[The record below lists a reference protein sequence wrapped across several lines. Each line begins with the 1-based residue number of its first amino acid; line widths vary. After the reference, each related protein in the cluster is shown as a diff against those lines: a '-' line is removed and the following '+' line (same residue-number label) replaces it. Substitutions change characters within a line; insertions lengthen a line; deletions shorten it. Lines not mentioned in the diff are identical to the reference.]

1 MESYTLRMADASP
14 ADLVRRAFQLARDSG
29 KEEWRK
35 MTIPVL
41 KNRIL
46 MVTGGHFREPEF
58 GAHSFREFLGGL
70 PEGLITLDE
79 SQSPG
84 FVIFGAESSAG
95 SAPRGGQFSRIRS
108 DLWRAALDYSSGRRY
123 IWDSST
129 NQARAATGESG
140 PFMPT
145 VTADEFRAWRAQF
158 AAANRDAVAGDS
170 AVRLQRWASE
180 SLPTAFLPARLRPL
194 WNAEL
199 KKQVE
204 TRLQPWFAAN
214 GIQVPPDLKY
224 AWQEPPEKSSL
235 EHLRQFAINCVRA
248 MTEEELSELKIP
260 ARVAMRVRL
269 NERP

>member
-1 MESYTLRMADASP
+1 
-14 ADLVRRAFQLARDSG
+14 
-29 KEEWRK
+29 

-46 MVTGGHFREPEF
+46 MITGGQFRESEF
-58 GAHSFREFLGGL
+58 GAHSFREFLSRL
-70 PEGLITLDE
+70 PEGLVTVDD
-79 SQSPG
+79 SQAPG
-84 FVIFGAESSAG
+84 FVIVGAEPPVA

-108 DLWRAALDYSSGRRY
+108 DLWRAALDYSSGQRY

-145 VTADEFRAWRAQF
+145 VTADEFRAWRVRF
-158 AAANRDAVAGDS
+158 AEANRDAVAGDS
-170 AVRLQRWASE
+170 AARLQRWASE
-180 SLPTAFLPARLRPL
+180 SLPTAFLPARLRPV

-204 TRLQPWFAAN
+204 ARLQPWFTAN
-214 GIQVPPDLKY
+214 GIQAPPDLKY
-224 AWQEPPEKSSL
+224 AWQEAPEKSSL
-235 EHLRQFAINCVRA
+235 EPLRQFAINCVKA
-248 MTEEELSELKIP
+248 MTDEELLELKIP